1 MINIRNILLC
11 MERWVVLVWGY
22 ILITT
27 ALGKALEV
35 ASRVAKVEGVESA
48 CVVTGAFDVIA
59 TFDVESLEDVG
70 SIIVEGIH
78 LIEGVYATQTAI
90 CVSSK

>member
-1 MINIRNILLC
+1 MGSLGL
-11 MERWVVLVWGY
+11 GY

-48 CVVTGAFDVIA
+48 CAVTGAFDVVA

-70 SIIVEGIH
+70 SIVVEGIH